1 MSLAVTYAHPLD
13 YMFGSAVTTGFGYH
27 LLSKVTAVHYVT
39 IISYLIMRLL

>member
-13 YMFGSAVTTGFGYH
+13 YMFGSAVTTGLGYH
-27 LLSKVTAVHYVT
+27 LLSKFTAVHYVT